1 MKKTRK
7 AFLFALSLVAG
18 LALAWGCA
26 SSAKEGAPD
35 LVSAP
40 SAAGKEMA
48 SITDSLRPEAGGA
61 RTLVV
66 FFSQGSATK
75 RVAEDLALLFGADIE
90 TIVEKKTRPA
100 GFFGFMKAGYQG
112 TFGIASPILPPARDP
127 SGYDKVIVLS
137 PVWSWSLCPPVRT
150 WLRLNKGKL
159 PAAAFVTVSGDTEPD
174 KIVAAMMKESKAE
187 PRVIEGFGDKDFS
200 PENRS
205 VYIGKIAG
213 IVEGMR

>member
-1 MKKTRK
+1 MKNNRK
-7 AFLFALSLVAG
+7 IFIFALSLVAG
-18 LALAWGCA
+18 LLLASGCA

-40 SAAGKEMA
+40 SAAGREMPA
-48 SITDSLRPEAGGA
+48 ITDSLRPEEGGA

-66 FFSQGSATK
+66 YYSQGSATK

-90 TIVEKKTRPA
+90 AIVEKNARPK
-100 GFFGFMKAGYQG
+100 GLFSFMKSGYQG
-112 TFGIASPILPPARDP
+112 TFGIASPIQPPTKDP
-127 SGYDKVIVLS
+127 AEYGRVIVLS

-150 WLRLNKGKL
+150 WLRLNRGRL
-159 PAAAFVTVSGDTEPD
+159 PAAAFVTVSGDTKPD
-174 KIVAAMMKESKAE
+174 KIVAAMTKESKAA
-187 PRVIEGFGDKDFS
+187 PRVVMGFGDKDFS

-205 VYIGKIAG
+205 VYVAKIEG